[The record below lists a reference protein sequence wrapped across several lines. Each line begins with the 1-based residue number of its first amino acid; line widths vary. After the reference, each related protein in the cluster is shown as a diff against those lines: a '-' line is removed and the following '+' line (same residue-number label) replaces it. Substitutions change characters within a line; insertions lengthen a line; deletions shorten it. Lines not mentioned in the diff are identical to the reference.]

1 MESKAARKEAIQKF
15 KERKPALGVFAVRCT
30 ASEQVWVDASR
41 NLDAA
46 KNGTWF
52 GLRNGS
58 HRDKSLQQEWN
69 LHGESAFQYQILE
82 KLDEDV
88 HPLAIADLLK
98 QSRTRWI
105 AELGAKQIGHG
116 STQIHT
122 DKTKL

>member
-1 MESKAARKEAIQKF
+1 M
-15 KERKPALGVFAVRCT
+15 
-30 ASEQVWVDASR
+30 ASGQVWVDVSR

-69 LHGESAFQYQILE
+69 LHGESAFQYEILE

-105 AELGAKQIGHG
+105 AQLGARG
-116 STQIHT
+116 
-122 DKTKL
+122 L

>member
-30 ASEQVWVDASR
+30 VSGRVWVDVSR

-58 HRDKSLQQEWN
+58 HRDKLLQAEWN
-69 LHGESAFQYQILE
+69 AHGEDAFVYEILE

-88 HPLAIADLLK
+88 HPLAVADLLK
-98 QSRTRWI
+98 SARNRWI
-105 AELGAKQIGHG
+105 AQ
-116 STQIHT
+116 STS
-122 DKTKL
+122 KTPL